1 MKASQVLRRYGTLAA
16 FVLVCAV
23 FSALRPDAFPT
34 LPNLLNVSQQMATLA
49 VLATGATFVMA
60 TAEFDLSVGFI
71 ASWAAVV
78 VVSLLGLGFPILPAI
93 LVTLAGS
100 TLIGMCGGALVARFG
115 VPSFIATLA
124 LGTVVSGASNW
135 ISGGASIFTGI
146 PPAFK
151 DIARLRP
158 AGIPLL
164 TVWMLVILVSAG
176 IVLGKTELGRRL
188 YAIGGNRE
196 AARLAGVPVT
206 RDAIT
211 AFLISAFLAGL
222 TGILLAAR
230 VGSVQHTMGDGLL
243 LPAYAAVFL
252 GTTAFRD
259 GEPNIL
265 GTLLGVAII
274 VVLGNGL
281 TILNVKPFFVE
292 MLTGAIII
300 GAVLLRR
307 LGR

>member
-1 MKASQVLRRYGTLAA
+1 MAIIIQRYGTLGAL
-16 FVLVCAV
+16 VLVCAA
-23 FSALRPDAFPT
+23 FSFLRPDAFPT
-34 LPNLLNVSQQMATLA
+34 VANLLNVTQQMATLA
-49 VLATGATFVMA
+49 ILATGATFVMV
-60 TAEFDLSVGFI
+60 TAEFDLSVGFV

-78 VVSLLGLGFPILPAI
+78 VVSLFGAGFDIMPAV
-93 LVTLAGS
+93 LLTLAGCV
-100 TLIGMCGGALVARFG
+100 LLGIGSGLLVARFG
-115 VPSFIATLA
+115 LPSFIATLA
-124 LGTVVSGASNW
+124 LGTVVSGVSNW

-146 PPAFK
+146 PAEFK
-151 DIARLRP
+151 AIARLRP
-158 AGIPLL
+158 LGVPLL
-164 TVWMLVILVSAG
+164 TIWMVVVLVVAG
-176 IVLGKTELGRRL
+176 TVLDKTELGRRL

-196 AARLAGVPVT
+196 AARLAGVPIV

-211 AFLISAFLAGL
+211 AFALSAFLAGL

-252 GTTAFRD
+252 GTTALRD

-274 VVLGNGL
+274 AVLGNGL

-292 MLTGAIII
+292 MLTGGIII
-300 GAVLLRR
+300 AAVLLRR
-307 LGR
+307 LSR